1 MLRYKKLQILFF
13 ALILTVVY
21 MLPVLRSPAHN
32 ILDCPF
38 DKYQMETKRTEMW
51 KGVDPT
57 RGRVK
62 PAFYWFLLIRDNVV
76 GTNPFGHYIFQSIIV
91 VGILFCIGW
100 IVCFFGKNIWFS
112 VLAMLAFLSSPPA
125 IETFFTLNKQDQ
137 LVLFWLLLFSVL
149 SLFIFSRPKK
159 NLQVIIIVSIGTF
172 VSVVGTYFSKESG
185 ALSFPM
191 NLGLMVTC
199 LILVRKKK
207 DYRRWWFVGNIA
219 LNIIGFAF
227 FVKMYMALPY
237 HYTLPGSKL
246 DPSING
252 ILSRLPNHLW
262 YIWQTTAPVVIFL
275 AIGICLS
282 LIPLLRKNI
291 HKSVFTGLL
300 WAIVGAGTF
309 WSLALP
315 WTRFVERYFPISY
328 GFIAV
333 ATGLVGC
340 LMWQMAKINNKKL
353 LKIVFGSLSAVYVL
367 WVLAFVVYGGIVRW
381 YGEGQPRVA
390 HANATA
396 KMFDYIA
403 NNVPENDSVQFV
415 ITPSIPETVNN
426 TKHYLKYFENRKDIK
441 YKFPNRC
448 SELKQ
453 GYLVVPTFSA
463 PINFARMAVHLSHS
477 RQFWKDKK
485 NISDKLHLLTN
496 IVCSAPV
503 KYVNKK
509 YGVFQY
515 ATFLGIPLFGK
526 ITSGTY
532 SYGWKIYEVSGL
544 IANGDFNRGL
554 KFWEYWKAG
563 REKKDLIQVVKV
575 SQKKYP
581 DYAVR
586 ICNPQAK
593 LIGIKQAIRLK
604 QNAVYKLSGKVRS
617 LATINSK
624 VLFGARLAVWRKG
637 YKEAQIKWMTENTNW
652 WNRSIIFTND
662 VDCVGSLYLSMGYGK
677 VASTG
682 EFANI
687 SLKKIK

>member
-1 MLRYKKLQILFF
+1 MIKYKNLQILIL

-21 MLPVLRSPAHN
+21 MLPVLSSPAHN
-32 ILDCPF
+32 ILDCSF
-38 DKYQMETKRTEMW
+38 DKFQMETKRAEMW

-62 PAFYWFLLIRDNVV
+62 PAFYWILLIRDNVV

-91 VGILFCIGW
+91 AGILFCIGW

-112 VLAMLAFLSSPPA
+112 VLAMLAFLSSPPV
-125 IETFFTLNKQDQ
+125 IETFFTLNKQDHH
-137 LVLFWLLLFSVL
+137 VIFWLLIFSVL
-149 SLFIFSRPKK
+149 TLYIFSRQKK
-159 NLQVIIIVSIGTF
+159 NLLVIIIVSITTF
-172 VSVVGTYFSKESG
+172 VSVIGTYFSKESG

-191 NLGLMVTC
+191 NLGLMATC
-199 LILVRKKK
+199 LILVWKKN
-207 DYRRWWFVGNIA
+207 DYRRWWFIGNIA
-219 LNIIGFAF
+219 LNIIAFAY

-246 DPSING
+246 DTSING
-252 ILSRLPNHLW
+252 IVDRLPNHFW
-262 YIWQTTAPVVIFL
+262 YIWQTTAPVLIFL
-275 AIGICLS
+275 AVGICLS
-282 LIPLLRKNI
+282 LIPLLRKKL
-291 HKSVFTGLL
+291 HKLVFVGLL

-328 GFIAV
+328 GFIAI

-340 LMWQMAKINNKKL
+340 LMWQIMKIYNKKL
-353 LKIVFGSLSAVYVL
+353 LKMIFVFLSTVYVL

-390 HANATA
+390 HANGTA

-403 NNVPENDSVQFV
+403 KNVPENASVQFV

-441 YKFPNRC
+441 YKFPNQC
-448 SELKQ
+448 SEVKQ

-463 PINFARMAVHLSHS
+463 PVNFARMAVHLSHTIK
-477 RQFWKDKK
+477 FWQDKK
-485 NISDKLHLLTN
+485 SISDKLHLLTN

-509 YGVFQY
+509 YGAFQY
-515 ATFLGIPLFGK
+515 STFLGIPLFGK

-532 SYGWKIYEVSGL
+532 SYGWQIYEISGL
-544 IANGDFNRGL
+544 IPNGDFTRGR
-554 KFWEYWKAG
+554 KFWVDWINASKYP
-563 REKKDLIQVVKV
+563 DQIQIVTNSFKGH
-575 SQKKYP
+575 P

-586 ICNPQAK
+586 ISNPQAG
-593 LIGIKQAIRLK
+593 LIGIKQAVQLK
-604 QNAVYKLSGKVRS
+604 QNTIYKLSGKARS
-617 LATINSK
+617 LATINSD
-624 VLFGARLAVWRKG
+624 VIFGGRIA
-637 YKEAQIKWMTENTNW
+637 I
-652 WNRSIIFTND
+652 NRSNQPEILD
-662 VDCVGSLYLSMGYGK
+662 
-677 VASTG
+677 
-682 EFANI
+682 
-687 SLKKIK
+687 